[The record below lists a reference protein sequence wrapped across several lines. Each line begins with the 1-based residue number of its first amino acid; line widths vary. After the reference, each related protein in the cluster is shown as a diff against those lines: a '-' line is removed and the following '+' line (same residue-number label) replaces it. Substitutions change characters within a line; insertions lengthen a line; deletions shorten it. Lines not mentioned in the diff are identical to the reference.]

1 MGERLKELALPQRG
15 LESWKAEE
23 EGFLELIRKMNDEN
37 AVLNEKCQRLE
48 RQCLKEHE
56 LKEKERELA
65 SKEQDYHRL

>member
-1 MGERLKELALPQRG
+1 MPQRG

-56 LKEKERELA
+56 FKEKERELA

>member
-1 MGERLKELALPQRG
+1 MPQRG
-15 LESWKAEE
+15 LESWRAEE